1 VSDLWRADAVIVD
14 TVGASTRLARTN
26 ADGSRRPLLVGD
38 MLELNDR
45 RAMVVGLSTQT
56 RSFQSQPTIF
66 TTYSR
71 AMQFAPRERKMLTY
85 ILVKVKPGEDVAA
98 TQRLIEER
106 TGLAAYSGRE
116 FSWKTVMFFI
126 NNTGIPISFGIT
138 VALGFV
144 VGTIITGFMFYSF
157 TVDNLRYF
165 GTLKAMGTSNDKL
178 MLMVIVQA
186 LCVAIIG
193 YGLGVGLAAYMGASA
208 RNSPLAFRLIWQTLF
223 MAGCAVAVIS
233 ALAAMLSMIKVV
245 RLEPAVVFKG

>member
-1 VSDLWRADAVIVD
+1 
-14 TVGASTRLARTN
+14 
-26 ADGSRRPLLVGD
+26 
-38 MLELNDR
+38 
-45 RAMVVGLSTQT
+45 
-56 RSFQSQPTIF
+56 
-66 TTYSR
+66 
-71 AMQFAPRERKMLTY
+71 MLTY

-186 LCVAIIG
+186 LCVAVIG